1 MNKKKVLLFVSM
13 TSMVAVIGTTI
24 AVRSAIKDSNVLA
37 LNRTVNPD
45 NDYTLV
51 LDNTNR
57 IQNDNSVTTNLGN
70 KVFFATEGVLDTP
83 ASDAWLKYDENTG
96 NVSFYNTTE
105 ILGMKSISVVVDD
118 QYKDIG
124 LLYGYKEEGV
134 IHYSNYCLFDVEDLG
149 DGKYKHSHTF
159 SEGEPSFF
167 KVKFVGSEKTIYN
180 VEIKYSCSDGGYIP
194 TELSTF
200 EFEYDSENDYYYLDG
215 LVHGSEVSRDE
226 VQTLIIP
233 GYYDDG
239 EHGYKPVAKIDD
251 RACFGKTEMEY
262 LYIEEGV
269 VTLGDMAFAY
279 CANLKY
285 MVLPSTIGAYNANV
299 FEGCIG
305 LTNVPIPAGTT
316 NIDLLAFAG
325 NQFLTE
331 ITVEEGNTTYYS
343 YNGMLFA
350 YTYNGYSN
358 ALLVC
363 PAGKEGSVV
372 IPNNCTYVSE
382 VAFKNSTASTIT
394 IGSGVELIDEKFTS
408 ATSLTSFTVTSGN
421 THYSFANNMLCDATG
436 SHVVAYPRGRSE
448 GSLTMPDTIRYVDD
462 HVFEKVNTLVSI
474 NLYNTTNIGE
484 GSFSNMANLETVS
497 LSNVVEIG
505 SGAFKNCTKLRNV
518 TLNSVLVVLPNE
530 AFMGCTALTSI
541 SLPTLRL
548 TSIGNRAFKNCSL
561 LNSINIPNQLESIG
575 GEAFMN
581 CTSLDIDELPLSI
594 DSIGSYVFR
603 NTAIDAYFNPGSLKY
618 IPDGMFMDCDRITTV
633 NIPVDIKTIGYDAFN
648 DCDGLNRVEFPPDG
662 SVKTIYSKAFYSC
675 ASLYHVYLP
684 ESVTTIGKSAFN
696 QGRLISIYADIS
708 GLDNGDPFGFVKKPG
723 WDTSMCGP
731 YYELVCGDRA
741 YYESQRG
748 V

>member
-1 MNKKKVLLFVSM
+1 MM
-13 TSMVAVIGTTI
+13 AVVGTTI
-24 AVRSAIKDSNVLA
+24 AVRSTIKDSNVLA

-51 LDNTNR
+51 LDHTNP
-57 IQNDNSVTTNLGN
+57 IKNDNSVNTALGN
-70 KVFFATEGVLDTP
+70 KVYFATEGVLDTP

-134 IHYSNYCLFDVEDLG
+134 IHYSNYYLFDVEDLG

-167 KVKFVGSEKTIYN
+167 KVKFLGSEKTIYN

-200 EFEYDSENDYYYLDG
+200 EFEYDSDNDYYYLDG
-215 LVHGSEVSRDE
+215 LVHGSQISRDY

-239 EHGYKPVAKIDD
+239 KHGYKPVSKIDD

-279 CANLKY
+279 CTNLKY

-299 FEGCIG
+299 FEGCME
-305 LTNVPIPAGTT
+305 LANVTIPAGTT

-325 NQFLTE
+325 NQFITE
-331 ITVEEGNTTYYS
+331 ITVAEGNSTYYS
-343 YNGMLFA
+343 YSGMLFA
-350 YTYNGYSN
+350 YSYQGHSN

-363 PAGKEGSVV
+363 PAGKKGNIV
-372 IPNNCTYVSE
+372 IPNDCTYISE
-382 VAFKNSTASTIT
+382 VAFKNSKADTIT
-394 IGSGVELIDEKFTS
+394 IGSSVRYIDERFVS
-408 ATSLTSFTVTSGN
+408 CTSLTEYIVDSN
-421 THYSFANNMLCDATG
+421 NHYFSTRNDMLCDSTGATL
-436 SHVVAYPRGRSE
+436 VAYPRGNTQPTLNIPNDVRNIE
-448 GSLTMPDTIRYVDD
+448 D
-462 HVFEKVNTLVSI
+462 HVFEKVNTLTSV
-474 NLYNTTNIGE
+474 NLMYTTNIGE
-484 GSFSNMANLETVS
+484 GSFANMANLTTVT
-497 LSNVVEIG
+497 LSNVTTIG
-505 SGAFKNCTKLRNV
+505 DGAFKNDKKLINV
-518 TLNSVLVVLPNE
+518 TLSDGLDVVSSE
-530 AFMGCTALTSI
+530 AFMGCTSLSSLLLPSDLTIIDS
-541 SLPTLRL
+541 
-548 TSIGNRAFKNCSL
+548 GAFKDCSSL
-561 LNSINIPNQLESIG
+561 SSINIPNALERIG

-581 CTSLDIDELPLSI
+581 CTSLDINSLPVTVVY
-594 DSIGSYVFR
+594 IGNYVFR
-603 NTAIDAYFNPGSLKY
+603 NTAIDDIFNPGSLTY
-618 IPDGMFMDCDRITTV
+618 IPEGMFMDCDSLTSIE
-633 NIPVDIKTIGYDAFN
+633 IPEEIATIGYNAFN
-648 DCDGLNRVEFPPDG
+648 DCDGLSRVEFLDG
-662 SVKTIYSKAFYSC
+662 TVSTIQSKAFYSC

-684 ESVTTIGKSAFN
+684 KCVKTIGASAFN

-723 WDTSMCGP
+723 WDTNMCGP

-748 V
+748 A